1 MLLHRLV
8 ITALL
13 LPAAAHAAV
22 VKVCAESWPPFLY
35 RDDAGRV
42 AGMAASWI
50 AQAASQQHWRV
61 QYQFLSLQAC
71 RRLAA
76 SGRVDAL
83 AFTPNKEQ
91 LDGWLLTKQPMVFWV
106 LSAMVPYHSPHKT
119 FTGLGQFSGLR
130 VGWGQHYR
138 YPDRLV
144 LQRDWSRV
152 PAYDA
157 DGLFTLLMRNKVDV
171 VFDDERYVVSSLPLQ
186 SRRQMRVLHPVA
198 ASMHQPVAV
207 RPGLAD
213 FAQALDEEA
222 LRWQRSGQL
231 DRFYRQQ
238 YGSSL
243 AAIQAVGD

>member
-1 MLLHRLV
+1 MLFHKLMIV
-8 ITALL
+8 ALL
-13 LPAAAHAAV
+13 LPTASHAAV
-22 VKVCAESWPPFLY
+22 VKVCAEAWPPFLY
-35 RDDAGRV
+35 RDDAGHAV
-42 AGMAASWI
+42 GMAASWI
-50 AQAASQQHWRV
+50 AQAASKQHLRV

-76 SGRVDAL
+76 SGGADAL

-91 LDGWLLTKQPMVFWV
+91 LEGWLLTKRPMVFWV
-106 LSAMVPYHSPHKT
+106 LSAFVPYHSPHKA
-119 FTGLGQFSGLR
+119 FTGLSQFSGLR

-144 LQRDWSRV
+144 LQRDWARV

-157 DGLFTLLMRNKVDV
+157 DGLFTLLIRNKIDV
-171 VFDDERYVVSSLPLQ
+171 VFDDERYVASSLPLQ
-186 SRRQMRVLHPVA
+186 SRRQMRVLRPVA
-198 ASMHQPVAV
+198 ASMHQPLAV

-213 FAQALDEEA
+213 FAHALDEEA
-222 LRWQRSGQL
+222 LRWQHSGQL
-231 DRFYRQQ
+231 DHFYRNQ

>member
-1 MLLHRLV
+1 MLLCRLM

-13 LPAAAHAAV
+13 LPAATHAGV

-50 AQAASQQHWRV
+50 AQAASQQHLRV

-76 SGRVDAL
+76 SGGADAL

-91 LDGWLLTKQPMVFWV
+91 LDGWLLTKHPMVFWV
-106 LSAMVPYHSPHKT
+106 LSAFVPYHSPYKT
-119 FTGLGQFSGLR
+119 FAGLGQFSGLR

-157 DGLFTLLMRNKVDV
+157 DGLFALLIRNKVDV
-171 VFDDERYVVSSLPLQ
+171 VFDDERYVASSFPLH
-186 SRRQMRVLHPVA
+186 SRRLMRVLRPVA

-213 FAQALDEEA
+213 FAQALDDEA

-231 DRFYRQQ
+231 DHFYRNQ

>member
-1 MLLHRLV
+1 MVVLLW
-8 ITALL
+8 
-13 LPAAAHAAV
+13 PAVAQAGV
-22 VKVCAESWPPFLY
+22 VKVCAEAWPPFLY
-35 RDDAGRV
+35 RDGAGQT

-50 AQAASQQHWRV
+50 AQAASQQHLRV

-76 SGRVDAL
+76 SGGADVL
-83 AFTPNKEQ
+83 AFTPNKDQ

-106 LSAMVPYHSPHKT
+106 LSAFVPYHSPHKT
-119 FTGLGQFSGLR
+119 FTGLSQFSGAR

-144 LQRDWSRV
+144 LQRSWSHV

-157 DGLFTLLMRNKVDV
+157 EEIFTLLIRNKIDV
-171 VFDDERYVVSSLPLQ
+171 VFDDERYVASTLTLQ
-186 SRRQMRVLHPVA
+186 SRRQMRVLRPVA
-198 ASMHQPVAV
+198 ASLSQPVAV
-207 RPGLAD
+207 RPGLEA
-213 FAQALDEEA
+213 FARALDAEA
-222 LRWQRSGQL
+222 VRWQRSGQL
-231 DRFYRQQ
+231 DRFYLSQ